1 VNILSVENLAK
12 AFNER
17 VLFSDLTFGL
27 SQGDKMAIVGAN
39 GAGKSTLLKMIAN
52 LLPTDSGGI
61 SIRKGIKVSY
71 LHQQPELPEGATALD
86 IILSGDNPKAEAT
99 KNYLHFMDHP
109 EKYADEASDILQAME
124 DHSAWDFEQ
133 RAIET
138 LGSLSIHDHE
148 QQVSS
153 MSGGQRKRVA
163 LAQLLL
169 SDPELIL
176 LDEPTNH
183 LDLQAIEWL
192 ENTLSTAN
200 TTLILIT
207 HDRYFLDKVCN
218 GVFELADKKIYRYV
232 GNYAYFLEQKEL
244 RRQILQS
251 EIEKAKNLYTKEL
264 EWMRKQPRARG
275 TKARYRVEA
284 FEGIKDKA
292 FTKVD
297 DTKLELSVSSMR
309 MGTKIVEMEKI
320 NKQLGGKTLIK
331 DFTHTFQ
338 RRERVGLVGRN
349 GVGKSTFL
357 NIITQNLLVDSGRF
371 EVGQTI
377 KFGYYT
383 QESINLTESNRVI
396 DEVKAIA
403 EYITLGN
410 GEQVSAS
417 KLLEMFLFAPKD
429 QYGVIGKLSGGE
441 RRRLQLLKVLIA
453 NPNFLILDEPTNDLD
468 IETLNV
474 LQNFLENYDGCLML
488 VSHDRYFMDQLVDHL
503 FVFEGEGKIKD
514 FPGNYTDYREWL
526 VENRQMGVS
535 GGAPKETS
543 TLSPKEKEKLD
554 ADKGHIEAPDP
565 LTQIKKKM
573 SYKEQKELE
582 TLDKDIPALEAK
594 KAELESQLANGGNH
608 ETLQKLAA
616 ELEKLTNTLEE
627 KGMRWLEL
635 SEMV

>member
-1 VNILSVENLAK
+1 
-12 AFNER
+12 
-17 VLFSDLTFGL
+17 
-27 SQGDKMAIVGAN
+27 
-39 GAGKSTLLKMIAN
+39 
-52 LLPTDSGGI
+52 
-61 SIRKGIKVSY
+61 
-71 LHQQPELPEGATALD
+71 
-86 IILSGDNPKAEAT
+86 
-99 KNYLHFMDHP
+99 
-109 EKYADEASDILQAME
+109 
-124 DHSAWDFEQ
+124 
-133 RAIET
+133 
-138 LGSLSIHDHE
+138 
-148 QQVSS
+148 
-153 MSGGQRKRVA
+153 
-163 LAQLLL
+163 
-169 SDPELIL
+169 
-176 LDEPTNH
+176 
-183 LDLQAIEWL
+183 
-192 ENTLSTAN
+192 
-200 TTLILIT
+200 
-207 HDRYFLDKVCN
+207 
-218 GVFELADKKIYRYV
+218 
-232 GNYAYFLEQKEL
+232 
-244 RRQILQS
+244 
-251 EIEKAKNLYTKEL
+251 
-264 EWMRKQPRARG
+264 
-275 TKARYRVEA
+275 
-284 FEGIKDKA
+284 
-292 FTKVD
+292 
-297 DTKLELSVSSMR
+297 
-309 MGTKIVEMEKI
+309 MGTKIVEMEKV

-526 VENRQMGVS
+526 VDNRQMGVS
-535 GGAPKETS
+535 GGVSKETS
-543 TLSPKEKEKLD
+543 TLSPKEKEKLN
-554 ADKGHIEAPDP
+554 ADQGHIEAPDP

-582 TLDKDIPALEAK
+582 NLDKEIPALEAK
-594 KAELESQLANGGNH
+594 KAALESELAQTTHH
-608 ETLQKLAA
+608 ETLQKLAS

-635 SEMV
+635 SEMA